1 VTDKTLRDRHERRSA
16 LDMPADEFRSLG
28 HMLIE
33 QIADFYDSL
42 SLRAVT
48 RATAPEK
55 LRALIGTGEL
65 AEQGMDAGK
74 LLCDVVPLILENS
87 LHNGHPKFLGYI
99 TSSAAPLGALADLLA
114 AAVNANVAKW
124 ELSPVASEIESQ
136 TIRWIADL
144 TGYQRDCGGLM
155 VSGGTMANFLAF
167 VAARR
172 AIVPWDIRRSGSHGD
187 RPFLTVYVSKETH
200 TWIDK
205 AADVCGMGAEA
216 IRWIGTDSQG
226 RMRVDLLRDRLE
238 TDLAEGRFPFLVVGT
253 AGNVS
258 TGAVDPLRDLAAL
271 CREYGLWFHVDG
283 AYGAPAAV
291 LPEAPDDLHALAL
304 ADSVAIDPHKWLYCP
319 IEAACVLTKRKHAL
333 RAAFGYRPD
342 YYHFDEKQSGGV
354 NYYEH
359 GMQNSRAFRA
369 LKVWLTLRQA
379 GRAGYRDSIR
389 GDIRLAEALFALLA
403 EHPEF
408 ETNSVNLSIVT
419 FRYVPDG
426 IERME
431 PAAEAYLDTLNR
443 CLLAELQA
451 GGELF
456 VSNAVVDGSYLLRAC
471 VVNFRTLQQDIEAI
485 PSIIAEAGRRLDRTM
500 RPATPREDP
509 AAIAPSG
516 ESRNPAVA
524 PGTLPDEATADPRFA
539 NPAPQM
545 DAYGSFCKDSP

>member
-1 VTDKTLRDRHERRSA
+1 MTDRALRVRQCRSA
-16 LDMPADEFRSLG
+16 LDMPAEEFRSLG

-42 SLRAVT
+42 PLRPVT
-48 RATAPEK
+48 RATAPET
-55 LRALIGTGEL
+55 LRTLIGTGEL

-74 LLCDVVPLILENS
+74 LLADVVPMLFEHS

-136 TIRWIADL
+136 AIRWIADL
-144 TGYQRDCGGLM
+144 TGYHRDCGGLM

-167 VAARR
+167 VAARS
-172 AIVPWDIRRSGSHGD
+172 AVVPWDIRRSGSHGD
-187 RPFLTVYVSKETH
+187 RPLLTVYVSKRTH
-200 TWIDK
+200 TWIEK
-205 AADVCGMGAEA
+205 AVDVCGVGIEA
-216 IRWIGTDSQG
+216 IRWIGTDGQG
-226 RMRVDLLRDRLE
+226 RMRLDLLRDRLQ
-238 TDLAEGRFPFLVVGT
+238 TDLAEGCFPFLVVGT
-253 AGNVS
+253 SGNVS
-258 TGAVDPLRDLAAL
+258 TGAVDPLRDMAAL

-283 AYGAPAAV
+283 AYGAAAAV

-319 IEAACVLTKRKHAL
+319 MEAGCVLTKRKDAL
-333 RAAFGYRPD
+333 RAAFEFRPD
-342 YYHFDEKQSGGV
+342 YYHFDEQQSGV

-369 LKVWLTLRQA
+369 LKVWLALRQA

-419 FRYVPDG
+419 FRYVPRG
-426 IERME
+426 LESTQ
-431 PAAEAYLDTLNR
+431 PAAKNYLNTLNR
-443 CLLAELQA
+443 SVLAELQT

-456 VSNAVVDGSYLLRAC
+456 LSNAIVDGSYLLRAC
-471 VVNFRTLQQDIEAI
+471 IVNFRTLQQDIDAI
-485 PSIIAEAGRRLDRTM
+485 PSIIAEVGRRLDETM
-500 RPATPREDP
+500 RPTTRSED
-509 AAIAPSG
+509 ST
-516 ESRNPAVA
+516 AVA
-524 PGTLPDEATADPRFA
+524 A
-539 NPAPQM
+539 
-545 DAYGSFCKDSP
+545 